1 MSQTEKENL
10 ETRTVPPLQIIT
22 KNAIEET
29 DAVDDYIEVA
39 LKKRKREAEVPLY
52 LKRV

>member
-1 MSQTEKENL
+1 MRQTEKEKL
-10 ETRTVPPLQIIT
+10 ETRAVPLQIIT